1 MMKKIKYGMIG
12 GGIGAFIGD
21 AHRRAARLCND
32 FELVGGVFD
41 VDYER
46 SKEFAQQQGIDLKCC
61 YENIDLMIAAELQL
75 PIEQRMKMVSIV
87 TPNTLHYPFAKK
99 LLMNGF
105 NVVCE
110 KPMTMSVEEAIELEE
125 LVMKTQLTFV
135 LTHTYTGYPMV
146 RQMRELIQNGTI
158 GTVQRVDAQYY
169 QGWVNAIIHS
179 TDNRI
184 ANFWK
189 LDPAQNGIS
198 GCMGDIGVHAFN
210 LLEYTTGRKV
220 KELLSDLNTIKDE
233 VKLDVDG
240 TVLLRFDNNLK
251 GVIRASQI
259 CTGEENDITLGI
271 YGSKGSLKWGQ
282 ENPNYLYHHAFNEPM
297 RTYKP
302 AHTYNGELAEASH
315 TMKAGHPE
323 GYYEA
328 LANIYK
334 GAGRSIRG
342 EEVKQGEYPTV
353 HDGVR
358 GMKFVHAVVKSNET
372 GNRWVQ
378 INEEEEN

>member
-1 MMKKIKYGMIG
+1 MKKIKYGMIG
-12 GGIGAFIGD
+12 GGNGAFIGD

-32 FELVGGVFD
+32 FDLVGGVFD
-41 VDYER
+41 IDYEQ
-46 SKEFAQQQGIDLKCC
+46 SKKFAQQQEINLHRCYETIDLL
-61 YENIDLMIAAELQL
+61 ISSELQL
-75 PIEQRMKMVSIV
+75 PVDQRMEMVSIV

-99 LLMNGF
+99 LLINGF

-110 KPMTMSVEEAIELEE
+110 KPMTITVEEALELED
-125 LVMKTQLTFV
+125 LVVKNHLTFV

-146 RQMRELIQNGTI
+146 RQMRELIANGSI

-169 QGWVNAIIHS
+169 QGWVNTIIHS

-210 LLEYTTGRKV
+210 LIEYTTGLQV
-220 KELLSDLNTIKDE
+220 KELLSDLNTVKEEI
-233 VKLDVDG
+233 KLDVDG
-240 TVLLRFDNNLK
+240 TVLLRFNNNQK

-282 ENPNYLYHHAFNEPM
+282 ENPNYLYMHALNEPI

-302 AHTYNGELAEASH
+302 AHIYNGDLAEASH

-328 LANIYK
+328 MANIYK
-334 GAGRSIRG
+334 GAGRTIRG
-342 EEVKQGEYPTV
+342 EEIKHGEYPTV

-358 GMKFVHAVVKSNET
+358 GMKFIHAVVKSHKT
-372 GNRWVQ
+372 GNIW
-378 INEEEEN
+378 ITID